1 MNINRLTIHETK
13 EALSKGEFSSEE
25 LVTSYAD
32 HIEKVDP
39 KVDAFLLKCLD
50 NAKNQ
55 AKKIDSDGKT
65 NSSIL
70 SGIPYALKDNIC
82 TKDIKTTAA
91 SKMLY
96 NFIPPYS
103 ADVYERLQSLD
114 SIMLG
119 KVNMDEFAMGSST
132 ENSAFKTTKNP
143 WDLSTVPGG
152 SSGGSAVAVASDMA
166 AYALGSDTGGSI
178 RQPASLCGVVGLKP
192 TYGLVSRYGLIAF
205 ASSLDQIGTFT
216 KDVED
221 AAIVLNAISGHDAK
235 DSTSLNLPKKDYTV
249 NLKKGAKGLKIGI
262 LKNYKTE
269 GVQEDVQ
276 TAMDESIAA
285 FKDAGAEIVEVDFR
299 YFKQALAAYYIIACA
314 EASSNLAR
322 YDGVRYG
329 YRAKEYTDYIDMY
342 YKTRSE
348 GFGSEVKRRIMLG
361 TYALSSGYY
370 DAYYKKGM
378 QVRTVIINEYNKIFE
393 HCDVLMTPT
402 SATTAFKIGE
412 KVDDPLQMY
421 MSDTFT
427 VPINIAG
434 IPAVSIPTK
443 LDRSGL
449 PIGIQ
454 IVGPA
459 LGEEQ
464 ILQAAWALEQS
475 FDFRK
480 NQPNL

>member
-1 MNINRLTIHETK
+1 MNINNLTIHETK
-13 EALSKGEFSSEE
+13 EALKEGEFSTEE
-25 LVTSYAD
+25 LVDSYID
-32 HIEKVDP
+32 HIEKIDP

-50 NAKNQ
+50 RAKDQ
-55 AKKIDSDGKT
+55 AKKIDSDKQSDT
-65 NSSIL
+65 CSL

-82 TKDIKTTAA
+82 TKGIKTTAA

-96 NFIPPYS
+96 NFIPPYN
-103 ADVYERLQSLD
+103 ADVYERLNSMNC
-114 SIMLG
+114 IMLG

-132 ENSAFKTTKNP
+132 ENSAFKVTKNP

-166 AYALGSDTGGSI
+166 AFALGTDTGGSI

-192 TYGLVSRYGLIAF
+192 TYGLVSRFGLIAF
-205 ASSLDQIGTFT
+205 ASSLDQIGTFA

-221 AAIVLNAISGHDAK
+221 TAIVLNAIAGHDPK
-235 DSTSLNLPKKDYTV
+235 DSTSLDLPKRDYTDQ
-249 NLKKGAKGLKIGI
+249 LKNGAKELTIGI
-262 LKNYKTE
+262 LKNYKAE
-269 GVQEDVQ
+269 GVQEEVQ
-276 TAMDESIAA
+276 TAMDDAIAA
-285 FKDAGAEIVEVDFR
+285 YKSMGAKVVEIDFR

-329 YRAKEYTDYIDMY
+329 FRAKDYTDYIDMY

-370 DAYYKKGM
+370 DAYYKKAM
-378 QVRTVIINEYNKIFE
+378 QVRTVIINEYKKIFDQ
-393 HCDVLMTPT
+393 CDVLLTPT

-412 KVDDPLQMY
+412 KMNDPLQMY

-434 IPAVSIPTK
+434 IPAISIPAE
-443 LDRSGL
+443 LDHKGL
-449 PIGIQ
+449 PIGLQ
-454 IVGPA
+454 IVGPV
-459 LGEEQ
+459 LGEEK
-464 ILQAAWALEQS
+464 ILQAAWALEKH

>member
-1 MNINRLTIHETK
+1 MSINNLTIHETK
-13 EALSKGEFSSEE
+13 EALKEGKFSTEE
-25 LVTSYAD
+25 LVDSYID
-32 HIEKVDP
+32 HIEKIDP

-50 NAKNQ
+50 RAKDQ
-55 AKKIDSDGKT
+55 AKKIDSEKQNDT
-65 NSSIL
+65 CSL

-82 TKDIKTTAA
+82 TKGIKTTAA

-96 NFIPPYS
+96 NFIPPYN
-103 ADVYERLQSLD
+103 ADVYERLNSMN

-132 ENSAFKTTKNP
+132 ENSAFKVTKNP

-166 AYALGSDTGGSI
+166 AFALGTDTGGSI

-192 TYGLVSRYGLIAF
+192 TYGLVSRFGLIAF
-205 ASSLDQIGTFT
+205 ASSLDQIGTFA

-221 AAIVLNAISGHDAK
+221 TAIILNAIAGHDPK
-235 DSTSLNLPKKDYTV
+235 DSTSLDLPKKDYTDQ
-249 NLKKGAKGLKIGI
+249 LKNGTKELTIGI
-262 LKNYKTE
+262 LKNYKAE
-269 GVQEDVQ
+269 GVQEEVQ
-276 TAMDESIAA
+276 TAMDDAIAA
-285 FKDAGAEIVEVDFR
+285 YKSMGAKVVEVDFR

-329 YRAKEYTDYIDMY
+329 FRAKDYTDYIDMY

-370 DAYYKKGM
+370 DAYYKKAM
-378 QVRTVIINEYNKIFE
+378 QVRTVIINEYKKIFDQ
-393 HCDVLMTPT
+393 CDVLLTPT

-412 KVDDPLQMY
+412 KMNDPLQMY

-434 IPAVSIPTK
+434 IPAISIPAE
-443 LDRSGL
+443 LDHKGL
-449 PIGIQ
+449 PIGLQ
-454 IVGPA
+454 IVGPV
-459 LGEEQ
+459 LGEEK
-464 ILQAAWALEQS
+464 ILQAAWALEKH